1 MLSRLANIPRTNL
14 ETLQQA
20 DRRLR
25 YVRGR
30 TSGPGYF
37 ENKSGA
43 RRDLAMLEDM
53 LLLLDDRHWP
63 PSCEK
68 IAISLYHFAAN
79 ELRDALIHGLAGRA
93 NELSSSLW
101 RFDMALRR
109 AAVFCRST
117 EALQEVARRPVIV
130 H

>member
-1 MLSRLANIPRTNL
+1 MSRLPNTPANNL

-30 TSGPGYF
+30 TSGPDYF
-37 ENKSGA
+37 DSKGGA
-43 RRDLAMLEDM
+43 RRDLTMLEDM
-53 LLLLDDRHWP
+53 LVLLDDRHWP

-68 IAISLYHFAAN
+68 LAISMYYFAAN
-79 ELRDALIHGLAGRA
+79 ELRDALTHGLEGRTT
-93 NELSSSLW
+93 ELASSLW

-117 EALQEVARRPVIV
+117 EALQDVARRPVIV

>member
-1 MLSRLANIPRTNL
+1 MLSLFPHMPTANL
-14 ETLQQA
+14 ETLQQT

-30 TSGPGYF
+30 TSGPNYF
-37 ENKSGA
+37 DTHSGA

-53 LLLLDDRHWP
+53 LLLLDERHWP

-68 IAISLYHFAAN
+68 LAISLYYYATN
-79 ELRDALIHGLAGRA
+79 ELRDALTYGMEGQAS
-93 NELSSSLW
+93 ELSAALW

-117 EALQEVARRPVIV
+117 EALRDVSRRPVIV